1 MEGNDMQKALDPVW
15 KGASVYRESF
25 LWLRRSGEEAEVSL
39 LYPADKVLEVWD
51 ARLTTRY
58 EEGRDYKLRDGRLV
72 IPSSSRLPGM
82 DWDEYYPKDFIE
94 GHCFWKRG
102 GGYIYFSEGPFFHTR
117 QCVVSYTHSGSWD
130 GPVPQ
135 GRLASLPHAAAKLR
149 EGRPFK
155 VLFYG
160 DSITTGANSSGIT
173 GVEPFCPDW
182 CDMVMARLEERWP
195 ACSFSS
201 VNTAV
206 GGTTSGWGLEE
217 AEGRAAA
224 HEPDLAILAFG
235 MNDGSGRIP
244 ADVYGAN
251 IRGIMDKIR
260 ERKPDCDFIL
270 VATTLPS
277 REPLVRGCPRNS
289 EDDLTAED
297 DIAFYGTQDDYL
309 PALLVLESGEGAVVA
324 DMTTMHR
331 CILEKKAF
339 RDVTGNNVN
348 HPNDFI
354 ARIYAQVLLAILE
367 DGGRPA

>member
-1 MEGNDMQKALDPVW
+1 MENNDMQKALAPVW
-15 KGASVYRESF
+15 KGVSVYRESF
-25 LWLRRSGEEAEVSL
+25 LWLRRPGEAAEVSL

-58 EEGRDYKLRDGRLV
+58 EEGRDYKLRDGRLI
-72 IPSSSRLPGM
+72 IPASSRLPGM
-82 DWDEYYPKDFIE
+82 DWDEYYPKDFVE

-135 GRLASLPHAAAKLR
+135 GSLASLPHAAAKLR

-217 AEGRAAA
+217 AEERAAA
-224 HEPDLAILAFG
+224 HEPDLAVLAFG

-277 REPLVRGCPRNS
+277 REPLVRDQPRNS
-289 EDDLTAED
+289 EDDLAAED

-309 PALLVLESGEGAVVA
+309 PALLALESGEGAVVA

-354 ARIYAQVLLAILE
+354 ARIYAQVLLAMLE
-367 DGGRPA
+367 DDGGPA